1 MWLRVLCTVAGLLL
15 FGGFATA
22 QNPEYY
28 PYEPE
33 SAERM
38 QMLLPDSALFFR
50 AVQSADDLFGR
61 TTDYEF
67 SFVRSLRRGLGWESE
82 RATLNGADVSW
93 RYFGALRALGAEEH
107 MLAGL
112 GNDGQDGA
120 GGANGLRTFRV
131 GDVELLPSGRAAAGF
146 TGRNYLV
153 SLKGNYA
160 GVWGDGWDY
169 SAAIDARTGRDLVT
183 EGVFTHALSGAM
195 RVTKRWAAGMRLTL
209 LAVVPPSMRGL
220 RSMSTEEAFELTGN
234 RQYNPSWGLQNGE
247 VRNARIGRECV
258 PLCVVSYAMPLME
271 STKLE
276 ATLGAEAGWSEYSTL
291 GWYDARTPL
300 PDNYRNLPSYTGDRE
315 TEEAWRS
322 NDVRYTQI
330 DWDELWAE
338 NRMAG
343 GEAVYAVEG
352 RVEQLCDVQ
361 AHVGFVTQ
369 VEDRLTLAYGVDARR
384 NGSRYFKRMRDL
396 LGASYLTDID
406 QYLIDDDTY
415 GNRLQNDLRC
425 PNRRVGTDDRFG
437 YDYAL
442 TTCAVS
448 ARLQAH
454 YRADRLRSDVT
465 AEVGGGSIRRRGY
478 FEKELFPGAGS
489 YGRSAVM
496 RFAPYSLKTAV
507 GWAFTPKCY
516 LGLAAMTSARLP
528 EADDLFLQPQYNNRV
543 SVDGEPPTEKL
554 WAVELDFHYTNRI
567 LDLRAAAFYY
577 GDYDGVQTFRYYDDL
592 AGCYSDLV
600 ATGIGTRGYGI
611 EAASTVRLSYR
622 WRVSLAATLGRY
634 EYDRD
639 PHLSIFADADNT
651 PVALDAV
658 SHMGGCRVGN
668 APQAELFGEVLYFGP
683 RGWGFNVTTAYAGGR
698 YVEPAFLRRTE
709 RVALQA
715 ASSPEALAQFVEQE
729 RLDDAV
735 TLGASFFKTFYFN
748 DSRLTLSLMLR
759 NLLNDRDTVYAAYE
773 SLRVHRTRSGD
784 FYVYAPF
791 ETRRS
796 YSYPRSFYLSI
807 SYRF

>member
-1 MWLRVLCTVAGLLL
+1 MLLRALCALAGLIAS
-15 FGGFATA
+15 GFAAA
-22 QNPEYY
+22 QEPEYF

-33 SAERM
+33 SEERM

-67 SFVRSLRRGLGWESE
+67 SFVRSQRRGLDWDTE
-82 RATLNGADVSW
+82 RATLNGVAVSW
-93 RYFGALRALGAEEH
+93 RYFGALRALGAEERL
-107 MLAGL
+107 LAGL
-112 GNDGQDGA
+112 ANDEHGGV

-131 GDVELLPSGRAAAGF
+131 GDAELLPAGRVAAGC

-153 SLKGNYA
+153 ALKGNYA
-160 GVWGDGWDY
+160 GVWGRGWDY
-169 SAAIDARTGRDLVT
+169 AAAFDARTGRDLVT
-183 EGVFTHALSGAM
+183 EGIFTNSVSGSFRA
-195 RVTKRWAAGMRLTL
+195 TKRWRNGVHLSLLT
-209 LAVVPPSMRGL
+209 VVSPSMRGL
-220 RSMSTEEAFELTGN
+220 RSMTTEEAIELTGN

-247 VRNARIGRECV
+247 VRNARIRRELV
-258 PLCVVSYAMPLME
+258 PLFVAAYAMPLSR
-271 STKLE
+271 STELE
-276 ATLGAEAGWSEYSTL
+276 ATLGVEAGWSEYSTL

-315 TEEAWRS
+315 TEEAWRA

-330 DWDELWAE
+330 DWDELWAV

-352 RVEQLCDVQ
+352 RVEQLCNVQ

-369 VEDRLTLAYGVDARR
+369 VDDRLTLTYGADVQR
-384 NGSRYFKRMRDL
+384 NSSRCFKRMRDL

-425 PNRRVGTDDRFG
+425 PNRRIGTGDRFG

-442 TTCAVS
+442 TTCMAM
-448 ARLQAH
+448 ARVQAH
-454 YRADRLRSDVT
+454 YRADRLRADVA
-465 AEVGGGSIRRRGY
+465 AEVGEGTVRRRGY
-478 FEKELFPGAGS
+478 FEKELFPGTAS
-489 YGRSAVM
+489 YGPSAVM
-496 RFAPYSLKTAV
+496 HFAPYCLKAAV

-516 LGLAAMTSARLP
+516 LGLAAMTSACLP
-528 EADDLFLQPQYNNRV
+528 EADDLFLQPQYNNRTA
-543 SVDGEPPTEKL
+543 VDGGAPTEKL
-554 WAVELDFHYTNRI
+554 WAVELDFHYTNRTV
-567 LDLRAAAFYY
+567 DLRAAAFYY
-577 GDYDGVQTFRYYDDL
+577 GKHDGIQTRRYYDDL
-592 AGCYSDLV
+592 SGCYSDLV
-600 ATGIGTRGYGI
+600 ATGIGTCGYGI
-611 EAASTVRLSYR
+611 EAATTVRLSYR
-622 WRVSLAATLGRY
+622 WRLSLAATLGRY

-639 PHLSIFADADNT
+639 PSLAIYADTDNT
-651 PVALDAV
+651 PVVLDAV

-683 RGWGFNVTTAYAGGR
+683 HGWGFNVSTAYAGGR

-735 TLGASFFKTFYFN
+735 TLGASLFKTFYFAN
-748 DSRLTLSLMLR
+748 SRLTLSLMLR
-759 NLLNDRDTVYAAYE
+759 NLLNDRDMVYAAYE
-773 SLRVHRTRSGD
+773 SLRVRRSRSGD